1 MSRQRPI
8 LIVEDSDEDFAA
20 MMWVWQKDAIP
31 WRVLRCRNGEE
42 ALNRLY
48 RRGEFAGLTANDE
61 PALVL
66 LDLNMPR
73 VGGLAVLAALKQDAH
88 FRRLPVLIFTTSHNP
103 KDIEE
108 CYRIGANSY
117 IVKPIQLA
125 RLREVLRHVV
135 TYWMEVVHLPQ
146 PGEVHNAKYVQSNS
160 DR

>member
-20 MMWVWQKDAIP
+20 MMWVWQKEEIP
-31 WRVLRCRNGEE
+31 WPVLRSRNGEE
-42 ALNRLY
+42 ALDRLY
-48 RRGEFAGLTANDE
+48 RRGEFIDLTQNDE
-61 PALVL
+61 PSLVL

-73 VGGLAVLAALKQDAH
+73 VDGRTVLAALKGDAH
-88 FRRLPVLIFTTSHNP
+88 LRCLPVVILTTSHNP

-125 RLREVLRHVV
+125 SLREVLRHVV
-135 TYWMEVVHLPQ
+135 TYWMQVVHLPK
-146 PGEVHNAKYVQSNS
+146 PGAAHDA
-160 DR
+160 R